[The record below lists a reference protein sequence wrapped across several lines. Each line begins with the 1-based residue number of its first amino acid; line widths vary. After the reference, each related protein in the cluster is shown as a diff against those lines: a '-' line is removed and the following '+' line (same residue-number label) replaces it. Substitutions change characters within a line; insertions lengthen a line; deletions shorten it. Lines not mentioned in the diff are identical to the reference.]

1 MQKSGEVNTEKNRAL
16 RAALNAELRKE
27 KALLMEE
34 LPELARLVRSGGKI
48 TAEVEAERLE
58 RLEEAQQAVE
68 DLGDGN
74 NQNGGSLRPQRDV
87 SALGAGPSTSYSR
100 DRPIV
105 LDAST
110 LSAGNAAVYQH
121 TAVTDQ
127 FVRDVN
133 VSQSRQDIALDNIER
148 GLSTLKD
155 LGGAMNEELE
165 RHDILIDE
173 VGVKMDTVTKE
184 LQTNNMKLHG
194 LVTQVRSSRRFFI
207 DIILLCVVLALG
219 LYIYTMLSK

>member
-1 MQKSGEVNTEKNRAL
+1 VQKSGEVSTEKNRAL
-16 RAALNAELRKE
+16 RASLNAELRKE
-27 KALLMEE
+27 KALLLEE
-34 LPELARLVRSGGKI
+34 LPALQRLVRTGKP
-48 TAEVEAERLE
+48 TPEVEQERLE

-74 NQNGGSLRPQRDV
+74 QAGASLRPQREI
-87 SALGAGPSTSYSR
+87 SAMGASTSYSR

-110 LSAGNAAVYQH
+110 LSAGDPSAYQH
-121 TAVTDQ
+121 TAATDQ

-173 VGVKMDTVTKE
+173 VGAKMDTVTKE

-207 DIILLCVVLALG
+207 DLILICVVLALG